1 MYCKN
6 CGNEIN
12 VKDSFCV
19 SCGNKLDINNS
30 YENINTNIKKEYR
43 FSKVKQLGLIN
54 IAVIETNINIDN
66 NKMNI
71 IEQRKVLGL
80 FKGKRKVNSLIATD
94 IKEIATKSV
103 IDTIDLVYAIVFA
116 LIGFVFIPAFI
127 ISAVCLFTGY
137 GQRIFIKDKN
147 GNEVKIQAEKS
158 HIVQEFIHEI
168 TTYINI

>member
-6 CGNEIN
+6 CGNEVNI
-12 VKDSFCV
+12 KDSFCV

-30 YENINTNIKKEYR
+30 YENTNTNIKKEYK
-43 FSKVKQLGLIN
+43 FSKAKQLGLIN

-80 FKGKRKVNSLIATD
+80 FKGKRKVNSLIAND
-94 IKEIATKSV
+94 IKGITTKSV

-116 LIGFVFIPAFI
+116 LIGFVFLPAFL
-127 ISAVCLFTGY
+127 ISAICLFTGY

-147 GNEVKIQAEKS
+147 GNEVKIQVEKS
-158 HIVQEFIHEI
+158 SIVREFIEEI
-168 TTYINI
+168 NTYINL